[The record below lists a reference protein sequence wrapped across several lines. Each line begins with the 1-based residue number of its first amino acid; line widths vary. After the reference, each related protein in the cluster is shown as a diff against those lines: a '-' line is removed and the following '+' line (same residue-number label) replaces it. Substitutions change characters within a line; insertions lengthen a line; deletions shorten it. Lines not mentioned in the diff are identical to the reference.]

1 MNPHRVDEYLVMVI
15 LNILEPSDLSE
26 NHKGESRYEY
36 RYHNNDTE
44 GILEITQ
51 VYIYVHSI
59 ETCNECRYHKYD

>member
-15 LNILEPSDLSE
+15 LRILEPSNLSE
-26 NHKGESRYEY
+26 YHKGKSRYED